1 MKVVNILN
9 KILIVTIFL
18 IIFNCYN
25 IKANTISNNSVSVNT
40 INKWNIQLTPIEI
53 ELLSRAVQLEAGG
66 ESNIGKFATTETILN
81 RIISPKYPNTLI
93 EVLSQKGQFGVWN
106 NIMSPKGNPTIDTYL
121 SVCMVLTGQVAVLDI
136 DSYHFNTTPI
146 GTNPI
151 KIDNQYY
158 GK

>member
-1 MKVVNILN
+1 MKMAKILN
-9 KILIVTIFL
+9 KFLIVIIFL
-18 IIFNCYN
+18 IMFNCYN
-25 IKANTISNNSVSVNT
+25 VKANTISNNNVSVNT
-40 INKWNIQLTPIEI
+40 INKWNVQLTPIEI

-66 ESNIGKFATTETILN
+66 ESNIGKIATAETILN
-81 RIISPKYPNTLI
+81 RIISPKYPNTLV

-106 NIMSPKGNPTIDTYL
+106 NIMSTKGNPSIDTYL
-121 SVCMVLTGQVAVLDI
+121 SVCMVLTGQVNVLDI

-146 GTNPI
+146 GINPI